1 MIRRGKNRKVSKNAS
16 SVKVFIINRFPL
28 PYVTFSK
35 TGSQMLDSSTKT
47 CKKRKGKRRKWQ
59 VPKTVPKP
67 RKKKKKTE
75 KTLGSYIL
83 YQNLKQNAFFF
94 VCFLRVLSFVV
105 PLNYFWTINYL
116 VPVISLFLNYWIDI
130 NFVTARGSSAK
141 FFQDG
146 MVAFVVLDKAGRD
159 GVLPNISYQKVIPY
173 GSWLIFK
180 FSRGT
185 CMPMWNVL

>member
-1 MIRRGKNRKVSKNAS
+1 ME
-16 SVKVFIINRFPL
+16 VFIINRFPL

-59 VPKTVPKP
+59 VPKTVPIP
-67 RKKKKKTE
+67 RKKKKKQRNTGKLHSLPKLETE
-75 KTLGSYIL
+75 CF
-83 YQNLKQNAFFF
+83 FFF
-94 VCFLRVLSFVV
+94 VCFLWVLSFVV

-141 FFQDG
+141 FFQDA
-146 MVAFVVLDKAGRD
+146 MVAFSVLDKAGRD
-159 GVLPNISYQKVIPY
+159 GVLPNISYQQVIPY
-173 GSWLIFK
+173 GSWFIFT

-185 CMPMWNVL
+185 CMLMWNVL

>member
-1 MIRRGKNRKVSKNAS
+1 MLPFQRRAVKCQIHPQRLVKKGKEKEENDKYQKPYQNRVKRKKNR
-16 SVKVFIINRFPL
+16 
-28 PYVTFSK
+28 
-35 TGSQMLDSSTKT
+35 
-47 CKKRKGKRRKWQ
+47 
-59 VPKTVPKP
+59 
-67 RKKKKKTE
+67 E
-75 KTLGSYIL
+75 TLGSYIL

-94 VCFLRVLSFVV
+94 GLLFMSFIFCSSFK
-105 PLNYFWTINYL
+105 LFFNCYL

-146 MVAFVVLDKAGRD
+146 MVAFSVLDKAGRD
-159 GVLPNISYQKVIPY
+159 GVLPNISYQQVIPY

-185 CMPMWNVL
+185 CMLM

>member
-1 MIRRGKNRKVSKNAS
+1 MMIRRGKNRKVSKNAS

-47 CKKRKGKRRKWQ
+47 CKRKE
-59 VPKTVPKP
+59 
-67 RKKKKKTE
+67 RKKKKMTSTKNTGKLHSLPKLETE
-75 KTLGSYIL
+75 G
-83 YQNLKQNAFFF
+83 FFF
-94 VCFLRVLSFVV
+94 CLLFMSFVFCSSFK
-105 PLNYFWTINYL
+105 LFFNYYL

-146 MVAFVVLDKAGRD
+146 MVAFSVLDKAGRD
-159 GVLPNISYQKVIPY
+159 GVLPNISYQQVIPY
-173 GSWLIFK
+173 GS
-180 FSRGT
+180 
-185 CMPMWNVL
+185 